1 MKEDVVKRWV
11 EIAAEGM
18 NRLETA
24 AEHGST
30 MARRAQVAEDL
41 GVSRQSLRNY
51 MDCLRFV
58 HQVDAIRPEAGTA
71 LRGFAAT
78 VVAVYSRWYRYD
90 PVGAL
95 DHAIAA
101 KGMPATRIIAAEKV
115 ARRSLVTVEP
125 TLLERAMENAK
136 GLAGKAISK
145 ALARS
150 VEIDAPLRIEELQIV
165 PNVDA
170 LSIAMGA
177 AKALSTADGRLT
189 MPVIELDR
197 GSVGDGHRRGARS
210 ALSRATLAA
219 VRHPL
224 IVVLLPD
231 PAAIKEYISFLP
243 SIDEYV
249 VFADSPM
256 IHVFANGLGAV
267 ATMSVERFAQE
278 WSAD

>member
-1 MKEDVVKRWV
+1 
-11 EIAAEGM
+11 
-18 NRLETA
+18 
-24 AEHGST
+24 
-30 MARRAQVAEDL
+30 
-41 GVSRQSLRNY
+41 
-51 MDCLRFV
+51 
-58 HQVDAIRPEAGTA
+58 
-71 LRGFAAT
+71 
-78 VVAVYSRWYRYD
+78 
-90 PVGAL
+90 
-95 DHAIAA
+95 
-101 KGMPATRIIAAEKV
+101 
-115 ARRSLVTVEP
+115 
-125 TLLERAMENAK
+125 MENAK